1 MRTPRVLLATGAAL
15 TLAACGGGA
24 DTAQDPAPSSVE
36 QPGAAEEDV
45 EEEPDSSSSTDDTTD
60 DSADDTTEETGQA
73 SAQATDQEGS
83 ATVPALEVEV
93 VIDGLDIPWDV
104 QPLPDGTVLVTE
116 RGGRLLAHEAGQTR
130 EIDLDIPDLFVGS
143 ESGLMGLALSADVED
158 DGTIYLCHAAAE
170 GGAPA
175 DLRVT
180 RWVLDEDVTAAELD
194 GVVVA
199 DLPIT
204 SGRHGGC
211 RLLMHEDTLYVG
223 TGDAAD
229 ESTPQSLDSLGGK
242 VLALDPD
249 GGPVADAPFVDGD
262 PRIFTYGHRNVQGLA
277 VQPGGD
283 AGSLWS
289 VEHGPDRDDE
299 VNVLE
304 PGANYGWDPGPGYD
318 ESVPMTDLDAFPD
331 AVEAAWSS
339 GQPAH
344 ATSGAVF
351 LEGEQWGAWDG
362 SLAVAELRGAG
373 VTVLSLDGE
382 EVTDEL
388 RVDELEGAYGRLRS
402 LTLDADGALWVTTS
416 NGGGDQV
423 LRVTPQG

>member
-1 MRTPRVLLATGAAL
+1 MRRSRVLLATGAAVA
-15 TLAACGGGA
+15 LAACTSGS
-24 DTAQDPAPSSVE
+24 DPDPAQDPAGSSASA
-36 QPGAAEEDV
+36 PAASDEGGDDD
-45 EEEPDSSSSTDDTTD
+45 EEPATT
-60 DSADDTTEETGQA
+60 SEATEAPADDAADATARDTGDTP
-73 SAQATDQEGS
+73 SAA
-83 ATVPALEVEV
+83 AAIPALDVEV
-93 VIDGLDIPWDV
+93 VMEGLDIPWDV

-116 RGGRLLAHEAGQTR
+116 RGGRLLAHEDGQTR
-130 EIDLDIPDLFVGS
+130 EVALDIPDLFVGS
-143 ESGLMGLALSADVED
+143 ESGLMGMALSPDVAQ
-158 DGTIYLCHAAAE
+158 DGTIYLCHATAE

-180 RWVLDEDVTAAELD
+180 RWVLDEEVSTAEMD

-211 RLLMHEDTLYVG
+211 RLLLHEDVLYVG

-229 ESTPQSLDSLGGK
+229 EANPQSLDSLGGK

-249 GGPVADAPFVDGD
+249 GGPVAEAPFVDGD
-262 PRIFTYGHRNVQGLA
+262 PRILTYGHRNVQGLA
-277 VQPGGD
+277 VQPGSGD
-283 AGSLWS
+283 ATLWS
-289 VEHGPDRDDE
+289 VEHGSDRDDE

-318 ESVPMTDLDAFPD
+318 ESVPMTDLEAFPD

-339 GQPAH
+339 GEPTH

-362 SLAVAELRGAG
+362 GLAVAELRGTG
-373 VTVLSLDGE
+373 VTVFTVAGE
-382 EVTDEL
+382 QVTDEQ
-388 RVDELEGAYGRLRS
+388 RMAELDGSHGRLRS

-416 NGGGDQV
+416 NGGTDQV
-423 LRVTPQG
+423 LKVTPQG